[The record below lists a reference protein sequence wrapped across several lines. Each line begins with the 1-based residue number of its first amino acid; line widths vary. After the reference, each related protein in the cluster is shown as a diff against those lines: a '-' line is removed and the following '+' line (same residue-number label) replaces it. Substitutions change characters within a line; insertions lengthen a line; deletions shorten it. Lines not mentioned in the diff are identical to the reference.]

1 MAILSNN
8 GLNNDITAYLELL
21 QQPSESTMAYTTLS
35 AANFGRRRHDW
46 YEDASSEILLA
57 EVHIELVHG
66 LYLLRES

>member
-1 MAILSNN
+1 
-8 GLNNDITAYLELL
+8 
-21 QQPSESTMAYTTLS
+21 MAYTTLS